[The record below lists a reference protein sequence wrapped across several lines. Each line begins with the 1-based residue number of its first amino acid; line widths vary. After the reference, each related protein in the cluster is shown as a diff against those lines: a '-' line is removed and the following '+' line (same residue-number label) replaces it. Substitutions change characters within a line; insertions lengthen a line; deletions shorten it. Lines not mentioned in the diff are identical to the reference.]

1 MSTHSL
7 IPRLVRVL
15 AAQPEWSALMAALQ
29 AEAPR
34 VPRYK
39 PSSQPAESRS
49 EDAKTHEWIFQSG
62 RSDGY
67 AKVLALLQEVGE

>member
-1 MSTHSL
+1 MRSSVTQM
-7 IPRLVRVL
+7 VRVL
-15 AAQPEWSALMAALQ
+15 SAQPEWADLMAALQ

-49 EDAKTHEWIFQSG
+49 EDAKTHEWIYQSG
-62 RSDGY
+62 RSDGF
-67 AKVLALLQEVGE
+67 AKALALLQNEVGE